1 MGDVGNVACK
11 KDRDSTYGKNNVYR
25 LHKEG
30 SEFKAELDS
39 FLVYLKFPVCLCV
52 RVYVSPF
59 DDWRFAL
66 KQKTEAATISRSTM
80 FFCPGNNTNSMQPSM
95 HRKITVTI

>member
-1 MGDVGNVACK
+1 MACGLCAFRMENEDINEQTCINSGWMPK
-11 KDRDSTYGKNNVYR
+11 PLG
-25 LHKEG
+25 
-30 SEFKAELDS
+30 
-39 FLVYLKFPVCLCV
+39 CLCV
-52 RVYVSPF
+52 RVYASAF
-59 DDWRFAL
+59 DDLRFAL